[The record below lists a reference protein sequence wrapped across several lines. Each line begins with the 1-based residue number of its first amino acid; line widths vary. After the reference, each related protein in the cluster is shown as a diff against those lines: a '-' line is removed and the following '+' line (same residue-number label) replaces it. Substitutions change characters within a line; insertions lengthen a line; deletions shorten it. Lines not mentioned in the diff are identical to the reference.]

1 MQPQTQQQLKVTEAE
16 LSKIKE
22 VFLGNDA
29 LLKAMRGLFFGLGIT
44 DAEKEL
50 IKTTFANDEIYNII
64 KNRFYPTLKKDD
76 NIGQAQ
82 DIWLGAETMIFG
94 VPRDTIVQAIEYKNR
109 AMKMV
114 KKAIELLRDP
124 EGESVNVEYNPDL
137 IVNDELGLVLLARNQ
152 YVRHI
157 ESQLLFLK
165 VIAET
170 KKDSPKEAEAR
181 AVQNSTK

>member
-1 MQPQTQQQLKVTEAE
+1 MQPQTQQQQLKVTETE

-50 IKTTFANDEIYNII
+50 IKTTFANDEIYNIV

-94 VPRDTIVQAIEYKNR
+94 VPRDTIVQAIQYKDR

-114 KKAIELLRDP
+114 KRGLDLLKDP
-124 EGESVNVEYNPDL
+124 ISDGIHVEYNPN
-137 IVNDELGLVLLARNQ
+137 IPDELGIDLLARNQ
-152 YVRHI
+152 YVRHV

-170 KKDSPKEAEAR
+170 KKDTPKEAEERATKNSAR
-181 AVQNSTK
+181 